1 MAATEM
7 TDEKRRLLQES
18 ERFRQS
24 MGAEFQNVKVATAW
38 VPKTVGVVRATSP
51 FLALATPLI
60 GLFFRRK
67 KKDQPK
73 VDHHHNGKSEQGLV
87 AKALLAF
94 EIFRKARPFF
104 EHFQRSRQRHA
115 ENAKATQ
122 ARSSGT
128 VRK

>member
-1 MAATEM
+1 M

-18 ERFRQS
+18 EHFRQA
-24 MGAEFQNVKVATAW
+24 MGSEFQNLKVATAW
-38 VPKTVGVVRATSP
+38 VPKTVGVIRATSP

-60 GLFFRRK
+60 GLFFRKK

-73 VDHHHNGKSEQGLV
+73 FDRHNGKSEQQGVV

-94 EIFRKARPFF
+94 EIFRKARPFW

-115 ENAKATQ
+115 ENSKAAQAKSA
-122 ARSSGT
+122 GP